1 MATPEQLEHYTQH
14 IQNAEY
20 IPEDWIEE
28 ADAQKVGTFDVT
40 QYNINKSDG
49 TYMEMGLFSNS
60 FANAVYQ
67 QISATPVLLHRASS
81 KAAAWP
87 TSLND
92 IYTGPVYNVNTLS
105 TYPITDAENNR
116 VYWIDTT
123 TNTSNTAEAS
133 RSPLVTFVTYKSKSG
148 APSVKVCTYSA
159 TLEPLG
165 WFDLLRSSDISQDA
179 TATGGGAT
187 LHRRGNVM
195 TINITEGAAI
205 ATEVDATGWATV
217 EGSKYFKATEAGATD
232 WSSFIHDGETVRVPL
247 AQLSGTSEGWNVYAA
262 IENDAGNISVEFG
275 GSVLGLAVGDSVFV
289 TGSAT
294 LAK

>member
-1 MATPEQLEHYTQH
+1 MANAEQLEHYAQH
-14 IQNAEY
+14 IQNPEY
-20 IPEDWIEE
+20 IPEDWTEE

-67 QISATPVLLHRASS
+67 QISATPALLHRASS

-92 IYTGPVYNVNTLS
+92 IYVGPVYNVSALS
-105 TYPITDAENNR
+105 AFPITDAENNR
-116 VYWIDTT
+116 VYWVDTT

-133 RSPLVTFVTYKSKSG
+133 RSPLVTFVTYKNKSG
-148 APSVKVCTYSA
+148 NPSIKVCTYSA
-159 TLEPLG
+159 TLNPLG
-165 WFDLLRSSDISQDA
+165 WFDLLAGSDVSQDA

-187 LHRRGNVM
+187 LHRRGNIM

-205 ATEVDATGWATV
+205 ATDVASTGWATV
-217 EGSKYFKATEAGATD
+217 EGSKYFKATEASATD
-232 WSSFIHDGETVRVPL
+232 WSSFIHDGETVRIPL
-247 AQLSGTSEGWNVYAA
+247 AQLSGVSEGWNVYAT
-262 IENDAGNISVEFG
+262 IGNDGENISVEFG
-275 GSVLGLAVGDSVFV
+275 GSVLGLAAGDTVFV